1 MNNIDDA
8 TNKMQNL
15 GINTQSSP
23 SRVIERE
30 RNISAQ
36 GGGGFS
42 VISQA
47 SQPQNHGGA
56 NHVNLQN

>member
-8 TNKMQNL
+8 TSKMQNL
-15 GINTQSSP
+15 GINNQSSP

-42 VISQA
+42 VIS
-47 SQPQNHGGA
+47 
-56 NHVNLQN
+56 